1 MIAAAV
7 YVRKSHEQPGVADE
21 AKSVARQIEHGTAFA
36 ESQGWTVDP
45 AHVFID
51 DGISS
56 ALFGAG
62 RPGLARLLNTLT
74 PRPPFQILVM
84 AEESRL
90 GREAIETGWTLK
102 QILDAGVRV
111 FFYLERRERTLDSAM
126 EKVMLSLTNFAS
138 EMEREKARQRT
149 HDAMRRKARAGEV
162 CGGTVFGYRN
172 VEVRTAEGKRSH
184 VERAIDPA
192 QAAIVA
198 RIFADYAAGFG
209 FGRIAKRLNAE
220 GVPAPRARGWA
231 PSAIREM
238 LRRDLYRGRIVWNRT
253 AKAVRG
259 GVTRQRRR
267 DERDWIHREAPE
279 LALVPLALAAAVDAR
294 LRVAATT
301 FPRGPRGVLTGGA
314 VQAPG
319 YASPYLL
326 TNFARCAVCT
336 GPLGTITRTHGTGKA
351 RWPVRFYGCT
361 TRDRRG
367 PTICANATLL
377 RREILDAAVLDAVRV
392 SLDDDI
398 LRDVIAGAMAR
409 RQAQQGSAEARRP
422 VVARELHAVEHR
434 ITRLVDAIASGGPV
448 EELLERLRAERA
460 RKATLVEEQRRLEP
474 SSRPAT
480 DLRSRVTAVVAD
492 LRRHLG
498 IQVARTRQLLQIML
512 PGPIAMVPVVEDGR
526 RGYRF
531 TGRLR
536 LNGLLLAGEGI
547 ETRQPVVAPT
557 GFVAWWACTSAS
569 RCRVVPSG
577 RSQPSWCRSRPG
589 L

>member
-1 MIAAAV
+1 
-7 YVRKSHEQPGVADE
+7 
-21 AKSVARQIEHGTAFA
+21 
-36 ESQGWTVDP
+36 
-45 AHVFID
+45 
-51 DGISS
+51 
-56 ALFGAG
+56 
-62 RPGLARLLNTLT
+62 
-74 PRPPFQILVM
+74 
-84 AEESRL
+84 
-90 GREAIETGWTLK
+90 
-102 QILDAGVRV
+102 
-111 FFYLERRERTLDSAM
+111 
-126 EKVMLSLTNFAS
+126 
-138 EMEREKARQRT
+138 
-149 HDAMRRKARAGEV
+149 
-162 CGGTVFGYRN
+162 
-172 VEVRTAEGKRSH
+172 
-184 VERAIDPA
+184 
-192 QAAIVA
+192 
-198 RIFADYAAGFG
+198 
-209 FGRIAKRLNAE
+209 
-220 GVPAPRARGWA
+220 
-231 PSAIREM
+231 M

-279 LALVPLALAAAVDAR
+279 LALVSPALAAAVDGR

-326 TNFARCAVCT
+326 TNFARCAVCS
-336 GPLGTITRTHGTGKA
+336 GPLGTITRMHGTGKA

-367 PTICANATLL
+367 PTMCGNATLL
-377 RREILDAAVLDAVRV
+377 RHEILDAAILDAVRA

-409 RQAQQGSAEARRP
+409 RQTQHGSVEARRP
-422 VVARELHAVEHR
+422 VVARELHAVEQR
-434 ITRLVDAIASGGPV
+434 ITRLVDAIASGGLV

-460 RKATLVEEQRRLEP
+460 RKAALVEEQRGFVP
-474 SSRPAT
+474 SAAGPAT

-498 IQVARTRQLLQIML
+498 VQIARTRQLLHVML

-536 LNGLLLAGEGI
+536 LDGLLLAGEGI

-557 GFVAWWACTSAS
+557 GFAT
-569 RCRVVPSG
+569 
-577 RSQPSWCRSRPG
+577 
-589 L
+589 